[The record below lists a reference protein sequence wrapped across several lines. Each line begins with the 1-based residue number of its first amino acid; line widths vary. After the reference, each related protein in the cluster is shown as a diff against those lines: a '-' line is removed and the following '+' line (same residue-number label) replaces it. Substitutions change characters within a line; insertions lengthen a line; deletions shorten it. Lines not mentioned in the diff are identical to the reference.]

1 MYSDII
7 TGFQS
12 KLDKLKEEKEINLER
27 ANEGI
32 HLCNNTLYLL
42 RNIIEKHNFK
52 SVEDEIYFFK
62 KIKSK
67 PLSALVYFN
76 EIRSCELLMPKMGFE
91 DQLSYLKKKVRTINK
106 FFSKNWDIVHYMDQ
120 DHNYLDKQYFT
131 RKNQNFPLYS
141 TPEACYLDPN
151 FFTSHDMLWA
161 KIKGLNCFTEH
172 LKALIRAIELQRED
186 FKYKNNRKTLVWT
199 ESKTALVELAYA
211 IHGACAINDGK
222 EDIKAI
228 ASALGEAFNIKVG
241 DIYKTYTEI
250 KRRKGSRARFLE
262 RLTNSFNYK
271 IDQDDAL

>member
-7 TGFQS
+7 KDFQG
-12 KLDKLKEEKEINLER
+12 KLDKLKEEKKINLEK

-42 RNIIEKHNFK
+42 RNVIEKHDFK
-52 SVEDEIYFFK
+52 SEEDEIYFFK

-67 PLSALVYFN
+67 PLSSLVYFN
-76 EIRSCELLMPKMGFE
+76 EIRTCRLLMPKMGFE
-91 DQLSYLKKKVRTINK
+91 DQCLYLKKKVRKVNK
-106 FFSKNWDIVHYMDQ
+106 FFSKNWDFVHYMEQ
-120 DHNYLDKQYFT
+120 NLNYLDKQYFT

-141 TPEACYLDPN
+141 TPETCYLDPN

-161 KIKGLNCFTEH
+161 KIKGLNCFAEH
-172 LKALIRAIELQRED
+172 LKVFIRTIELQQED
-186 FKYKNNRKTLVWT
+186 FKPKNNAKTLAWT

-211 IHGACAINDGK
+211 IHTAHAVNNGK

-228 ASALGEAFNIKVG
+228 TSALEEAFNVKVG
-241 DIYKTYTEI
+241 NIYKIYTEI
-250 KRRKGSRARFLE
+250 KRRKGSRGRFLE
-262 RLTNSFNYK
+262 RLTTSFNHK